1 MNLFHSQEFTDIS
14 SKAKRYS
21 LVIKGL
27 KNLLDWWNSLTQ
39 VQKASRERIGQLITI
54 SESLIAEEQIGWM
67 SMSKDKDNN
76 GEKES
81 KSNGESKRGGSTKV
95 QPVAT

>member
-1 MNLFHSQEFTDIS
+1 M
-14 SKAKRYS
+14 
-21 LVIKGL
+21 IKGL

-39 VQKASRERIGQLITI
+39 VQKASRERIGQLITV

-76 GEKES
+76 GGEKES
-81 KSNGESKRGGSTKV
+81 KDNGESKRGGSTKV

>member
-1 MNLFHSQEFTDIS
+1 M
-14 SKAKRYS
+14 
-21 LVIKGL
+21 
-27 KNLLDWWNSLTQ
+27 
-39 VQKASRERIGQLITI
+39 
-54 SESLIAEEQIGWM
+54 IAEEQIGWM

>member
-1 MNLFHSQEFTDIS
+1 M
-14 SKAKRYS
+14 
-21 LVIKGL
+21 IKGL

-67 SMSKDKDNN
+67 SMSKNKDS

-81 KSNGESKRGGSTKV
+81 KDSDGDSKRNVNTKV
-95 QPVAT
+95 QPVGMHN

>member
-1 MNLFHSQEFTDIS
+1 M
-14 SKAKRYS
+14 
-21 LVIKGL
+21 IKGL

-67 SMSKDKDNN
+67 SMSKDQDNN

-81 KSNGESKRGGSTKV
+81 KDNDESKRGSSTKV
-95 QPVAT
+95 QPVLL